1 MSKYLLKKQ
10 LLWIVLMSFVFFWR
24 MSNIYGDMIGINKM
38 ETQTFSTCW
47 NAKIWSSAETHFLG
61 VLGWWEMTSGVRKTR
76 TRNSWENN
84 SAHRDLSKTIAYKAQ
99 RIADWMI
106 SLNKIMM
113 SRVTSFGTGFNL
125 CFSRCVFY
133 CIPGCNDNQNVNPW
147 CCFIGEVTVDQ
158 SWAHVAQ
165 DCEAPVPFGTG
176 MLGPKRVT
184 FENDC
189 TPWTYSIDSSQRRN
203 MVT

>member
-1 MSKYLLKKQ
+1 MDENLFIGSTLGAQ
-10 LLWIVLMSFVFFWR
+10 ISPQETIVFNCFYEFCLFFWR

-47 NAKIWSSAETHFLG
+47 NAKGRHGIWSSAETHFLG

-158 SWAHVAQ
+158 S
-165 DCEAPVPFGTG
+165 
-176 MLGPKRVT
+176 
-184 FENDC
+184 
-189 TPWTYSIDSSQRRN
+189 
-203 MVT
+203 